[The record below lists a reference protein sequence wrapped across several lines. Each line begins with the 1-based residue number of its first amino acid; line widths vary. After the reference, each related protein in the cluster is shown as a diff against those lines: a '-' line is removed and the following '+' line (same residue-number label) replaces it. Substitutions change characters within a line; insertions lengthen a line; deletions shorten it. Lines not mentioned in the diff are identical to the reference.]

1 MPKRV
6 AILDDYQGAAAS
18 QPHWQ
23 RLADRIVLEVYR
35 DTVQREDALIERL
48 RPYSIVV
55 AIRERTRFSASVLK
69 QLPALE
75 LLSLTGRNSGQAD
88 MAAAREQKILVTQ
101 TEGSSASTIE
111 LTMAFILSVAHR
123 VVEEDRAIRR
133 GLWQTGIGF
142 ELAGK
147 TLGVIGLGRIG
158 APIAAFG
165 KSLGMRVLGWSSN
178 LTEQKASAAG
188 ATYVPLDDLLRESD
202 VVTLHLRLSERT
214 KGIISARHL
223 SLLKPTACLVN
234 TARGPLVDEEAL
246 VKVLRERRIRS
257 AALDVYET
265 EPLPVDHPLRTL
277 ENVVLTP
284 HMGYVTAESYDQF
297 FKQAIDN
304 IEAYLDGR
312 IPPGAIN
319 PEVIGEG
326 SRRKSAASEV

>member
-147 TLGVIGLGRIG
+147 TLGVMGLG
-158 APIAAFG
+158 
-165 KSLGMRVLGWSSN
+165 
-178 LTEQKASAAG
+178 E
-188 ATYVPLDDLLRESD
+188 
-202 VVTLHLRLSERT
+202 SERR
-214 KGIISARHL
+214 SRHL
-223 SLLKPTACLVN
+223 ENRWACACWGGVRILQN
-234 TARGPLVDEEAL
+234 KKRARQ
-246 VKVLRERRIRS
+246 ERHMCRS
-257 AALDVYET
+257 MTCCARA
-265 EPLPVDHPLRTL
+265 
-277 ENVVLTP
+277 
-284 HMGYVTAESYDQF
+284 MW
-297 FKQAIDN
+297 
-304 IEAYLDGR
+304 
-312 IPPGAIN
+312 
-319 PEVIGEG
+319 
-326 SRRKSAASEV
+326 